1 MPASIQRENSSIY
14 VLRLSGEVQ
23 RSEFDNVQDKTA
35 GEIDRGVKPRILA
48 ILDKNFEGWEKSVA
62 WGNLDFLYWHSNEIV
77 KIAIVGDPR
86 WETEALAFAGA
97 GFRNAPVKFFPESQ
111 IAQARTWLAE

>member
-1 MPASIQRENSSIY
+1 MPASIQRENSSTY

-23 RSEFDNVQDKTA
+23 RSEFDNVQNKIA

-62 WGNLDFLYWHSNEIV
+62 WGNLDFLYWHSNEIA
-77 KIAIVGDPR
+77 KIAIVGEPR
-86 WETEALAFAGA
+86 FEQQALTFAGT
-97 GFRNAPVKFFPESQ
+97 GFRNAPVKFFPDSQ
-111 IAQARTWLAE
+111 LAQARAWLAE